1 MRSPFPGDATHPAA
15 SDVQRVVLVP
25 KPEATEL
32 GLEILLLP
40 DLLHDPRVA
49 IAPNSHRAPAQTSQA
64 AAPAPSYPPSI
75 NALVAKTKSQI
86 KTVKMPEFKAA
97 FDRKDLGLLV
107 DVRNENEFE
116 DGFVP
121 GAVNVPRGLIEF
133 RIWKLVGFPDTT
145 RMDTKMTLYCAT
157 GGRCALATKSL
168 QDLGFTNVTSAD
180 MKFDDW
186 VKAGYPV
193 AKPK

>member
-1 MRSPFPGDATHPAA
+1 MTNRTTILYTALILAGAVSLATAQTAPVASPPAA
-15 SDVQRVVLVP
+15 
-25 KPEATEL
+25 
-32 GLEILLLP
+32 
-40 DLLHDPRVA
+40 
-49 IAPNSHRAPAQTSQA
+49 APAAQA
-64 AAPAPSYPPSI
+64 AAPAPSYPPTI
-75 NALVAKTKSQI
+75 NQLVAATKAQI
-86 KTVKMPEFKAA
+86 KTIKMPEFKAA
-97 FDRKDLGLLV
+97 FDRKELGLIV

-133 RIWKLVGFPDTT
+133 RIWKLVGFPDKTD
-145 RMDTKMTLYCAT
+145 MNAKMTLYCAT

-193 AKPK
+193 AKPKK

>member
-1 MRSPFPGDATHPAA
+1 MSLRNHALFTAFALAGIVLSGCTTAPVAPAPAA
-15 SDVQRVVLVP
+15 
-25 KPEATEL
+25 
-32 GLEILLLP
+32 
-40 DLLHDPRVA
+40 
-49 IAPNSHRAPAQTSQA
+49 APAPQA

-75 NALVAKTKSQI
+75 NELVAKTKSQI
-86 KTVKMPEFKAA
+86 KTVKMAEFKAA
-97 FDRKDLGLLV
+97 FDRKDLGLLI

-116 DGFVP
+116 DGFIP

-133 RIWKLVGFPDTT
+133 RIWKLVGFPDKT

-193 AKPK
+193 ATPKK

>member
-1 MRSPFPGDATHPAA
+1 MSLRNN
-15 SDVQRVVLVP
+15 VLLT
-25 KPEATEL
+25 AL
-32 GLEILLLP
+32 ILAGIALSGCTTAP
-40 DLLHDPRVA
+40 VA
-49 IAPNSHRAPAQTSQA
+49 PTPVAAPAPQA

-75 NALVAKTKSQI
+75 NELVARTKSQI

-97 FDRKDLGLLV
+97 FDKNDVGILV
-107 DVRNENEFE
+107 DVRNENEFA
-116 DGFVP
+116 DGFIP

-133 RIWKLVGFPDTT
+133 RIWKLVGFPDNTK
-145 RMDTKMTLYCAT
+145 MDTKMTLYCAT

-193 AKPK
+193 AKPI

>member
-1 MRSPFPGDATHPAA
+1 MSFRNKALITALILTGMALAGCTTAPVAPAPAA
-15 SDVQRVVLVP
+15 VP
-25 KPEATEL
+25 
-32 GLEILLLP
+32 
-40 DLLHDPRVA
+40 
-49 IAPNSHRAPAQTSQA
+49 APQA

-75 NALVAKTKSQI
+75 GEMIAKTKSQI
-86 KTVKMPEFKAA
+86 KTVKMAEFKAA
-97 FDRKDLGLLV
+97 LDRNDVGLLI

-133 RIWKLVGFPDTT
+133 RIWKLVGFPDNT

-168 QDLGFTNVTSAD
+168 QDLGFTNATSVD
-180 MKFDDW
+180 MRFDDW

>member
-1 MRSPFPGDATHPAA
+1 MSNRTTPLYAALILAGIVSLAACQTAPVAPAA
-15 SDVQRVVLVP
+15 
-25 KPEATEL
+25 
-32 GLEILLLP
+32 
-40 DLLHDPRVA
+40 
-49 IAPNSHRAPAQTSQA
+49 APAPAPQA
-64 AAPAPSYPPSI
+64 AAPAPSYPPTI
-75 NALVAKTKSQI
+75 NQLVAKTKSQI
-86 KTVKMPEFKAA
+86 KTIKMPEFKAA
-97 FDRKDLGLLV
+97 FDRKDLGLIV

-133 RIWKLVGFPDTT
+133 RIWKLVGFPDRTD
-145 RMDTKMTLYCAT
+145 MNAKMTLYCAS

-180 MKFDDW
+180 MRFDDW

-193 AKPK
+193 AMPPK